1 MGFEPWLLLLIERL
15 APENTPR
22 RVDVTVT
29 SFEKLSRRNLWGWSL
44 GSIPTGL
51 LGFVFGLKYVEFFFD
66 DLMLLPAYFIAGQV
80 IYMTINALNDPL
92 SGQLSDR
99 TDRERW
105 GSRRLIYIKYGGPI
119 WALTFLLVWFPWSL
133 TNQLII
139 FVHYV
144 VSICAFD
151 TMLTLVILVWLAVLP
166 EMTMDIDERN
176 KAQFFATVI
185 GTIAVLPVFIM
196 IAGMSPSSEEYRF
209 LMLIFAAISTLFL
222 LLTAHFSEERP
233 EFQDEQVYSLMDSLK
248 ATFRSRTFVV
258 YVGFYFC
265 QNLLGSLGLSYFFVY
280 LLLLERITPGL
291 NIILLFFIIYFIVG
305 YIGNIAALRLRPK
318 WGMRKIMLRF
328 GTVRVISSV
337 ALFGIILIPALEPL
351 IWYGLIVTTL
361 AGGYGIFHIPMQYLA
376 IDEDE
381 VLHGSRREGM
391 FIGVMALLTKP
402 ATSLGPIIATFVLT
416 TFGYV
421 QGGALA
427 VQPESAFLG
436 IKIMWLLIPA
446 VVAAISL
453 IFIYYY
459 PLYGEKLGDMQ
470 EKLEKLHEEKRAAML
485 GVSQLPSDS
494 PTEVS

>member
-1 MGFEPWLLLLIERL
+1 
-15 APENTPR
+15 
-22 RVDVTVT
+22 
-29 SFEKLSRRNLWGWSL
+29 
-44 GSIPTGL
+44 L

-66 DLMLLPAYFIAGQV
+66 DLMLLPAYFVAGQV

-99 TDRERW
+99 TNRERW

-151 TMLTLVILVWLAVLP
+151 TMLTLVLLVWLAVLP

-209 LMLIFAAISTLFL
+209 WMLIFAAISTLFL

-233 EFQDEQVYSLMDSLK
+233 EFQDEHVYSLLDSLK
-248 ATFRSRTFVV
+248 ATFRSRTFLV

-280 LLLLERITPGL
+280 LLLLERISPGL
-291 NIILLFFIIYFIVG
+291 NIILLFFVIYFIVG
-305 YIGNIAALRLRPK
+305 YAGNIVALRLRPK

-328 GTVRVISSV
+328 GVVRVV
-337 ALFGIILIPALEPL
+337 ATLALFGIILLPAMESL
-351 IWYGLIVTTL
+351 IWYGLIVTTF

-402 ATSLGPIIATFVLT
+402 ASSFGPIIATFVLT
-416 TFGYV
+416 TFGYI
-421 QGGALA
+421 QGGTLA
-427 VQPESAFLG
+427 VQPETAFLG

-446 VVAAISL
+446 IVAAISL

-459 PLYGEKLGDMQ
+459 PLFGNKLKDMQ
-470 EKLEKLHEEKRAAML
+470 EKLENLHEEKRAAIL
-485 GVSQLPSDS
+485 GASQQTSDS
-494 PTEVS
+494 SSEVN

>member
-1 MGFEPWLLLLIERL
+1 MM
-15 APENTPR
+15 ASTYS
-22 RVDVTVT
+22 D
-29 SFEKLSRRNLWGWSL
+29 KLSRRNLLGWSL

-66 DLMLLPAYFIAGQV
+66 DLMLLPAYFIAGQI

-99 TDRERW
+99 TNREKW

-151 TMLTLVILVWLAVLP
+151 TMLTLVLLVWLAVLP

-209 LMLIFAAISTLFL
+209 LMLIFAAISTVFL
-222 LLTAHFSEERP
+222 WLTAHFSEEKP

-265 QNLLGSLGLSYFFVY
+265 QNLLGSLGLSYFFIY
-280 LLLLERITPGL
+280 ILLLERITPGL
-291 NIILLFFIIYFIVG
+291 NIILLFFVIYFIVG
-305 YIGNIAALRLRPK
+305 YAGNITALRLRPK

-328 GTVRVISSV
+328 GGVRVIASLT
-337 ALFGIILIPALEPL
+337 LFGIILIPALEPL
-351 IWYGLIVTTL
+351 IWYGLIVTTI

-381 VLHGSRREGM
+381 VLHGSRREGMFIGREGM

-427 VQPESAFLG
+427 AQPESAFLG

-446 VVAAISL
+446 IVAAISL

-459 PLYGEKLGDMQ
+459 PLYGDKLKDMQ
-470 EKLEKLHEEKRAAML
+470 EKLEKLHEQKRAAIF
-485 GVSQLPSDS
+485 GASQ
-494 PTEVS
+494 PTSESSAEVS

>member
-1 MGFEPWLLLLIERL
+1 
-15 APENTPR
+15 
-22 RVDVTVT
+22 
-29 SFEKLSRRNLWGWSL
+29 
-44 GSIPTGL
+44 
-51 LGFVFGLKYVEFFFD
+51 
-66 DLMLLPAYFIAGQV
+66 
-80 IYMTINALNDPL
+80 
-92 SGQLSDR
+92 
-99 TDRERW
+99 
-105 GSRRLIYIKYGGPI
+105 
-119 WALTFLLVWFPWSL
+119 
-133 TNQLII
+133 
-139 FVHYV
+139 
-144 VSICAFD
+144 
-151 TMLTLVILVWLAVLP
+151 
-166 EMTMDIDERN
+166 MTMDIDERN

-222 LLTAHFSEERP
+222 WLTAHFSEERP
-233 EFQDEQVYSLMDSLK
+233 EFQDEHVYSLMDSLK

-265 QNLLGSLGLSYFFVY
+265 QNLLGSLGLSYFFIY

-291 NIILLFFIIYFIVG
+291 NIILLFFVIYFIVG
-305 YIGNIAALRLRPK
+305 YTGNIGALRLRPK

-328 GTVRVISSV
+328 GTVRVIASLT
-337 ALFGIILIPALEPL
+337 LFGIILIPALEPL

-402 ATSLGPIIATFVLT
+402 ASSLGPIIATFVLT

-427 VQPESAFLG
+427 VQPETAFLG

-446 VVAAISL
+446 IVAAISL

-459 PLYGEKLGDMQ
+459 PLHGDKLKDMQ
-470 EKLEKLHEEKRAAML
+470 EELEKIHEEKRAAVL
-485 GVSQLPSDS
+485 GQRPGRPTSDS
-494 PTEVS
+494 SSAAN

>member
-1 MGFEPWLLLLIERL
+1 
-15 APENTPR
+15 
-22 RVDVTVT
+22 
-29 SFEKLSRRNLWGWSL
+29 
-44 GSIPTGL
+44 L

-99 TDRERW
+99 TNRERW

-151 TMLTLVILVWLAVLP
+151 TMLTLVLLVWLAVLP

-209 LMLIFAAISTLFL
+209 WMLVFAAISTLFL
-222 LLTAHFSEERP
+222 LLTAHLSEERP
-233 EFQDEQVYSLMDSLK
+233 EFQDEHVYSLLDSLK
-248 ATFRSRTFVV
+248 ATFQSRTFVV

-280 LLLLERITPGL
+280 ILLLERISPGL
-291 NIILLFFIIYFIVG
+291 NIILLFFVIYFIVG
-305 YIGNIAALRLRPK
+305 YAGNITAIRLRPK
-318 WGMRKIMLRF
+318 WGMRRIMLRF
-328 GTVRVISSV
+328 GIVRVVASL
-337 ALFGIILIPALEPL
+337 ALFGIILIPSLEFL
-351 IWYGLIVTTL
+351 IWYGLIVTTF

-402 ATSLGPIIATFVLT
+402 ASSFGPIIATFVLT

-427 VQPESAFLG
+427 VQPETAFLG

-446 VVAAISL
+446 MVAAISL

-459 PLYGEKLGDMQ
+459 PLYGHKLKDMQ
-470 EKLEKLHEEKRAAML
+470 EELEKLHEEKRAAIL
-485 GVSQLPSDS
+485 GASQQTSHS
-494 PTEVS
+494 SSEVN

>member
-1 MGFEPWLLLLIERL
+1 M
-15 APENTPR
+15 ASTYS
-22 RVDVTVT
+22 D
-29 SFEKLSRRNLWGWSL
+29 KLSRRNLLGWSL

-66 DLMLLPAYFIAGQV
+66 DLMLLPAYFVAGQV

-105 GSRRLIYIKYGGPI
+105 GSRRLVYIKYGGPI

-144 VSICAFD
+144 VTICAFD
-151 TMLTLVILVWLAVLP
+151 TMLTLVLLVWLAVLP

-176 KAQFFATVI
+176 KAQFVAGI
-185 GTIAVLPVFIM
+185 LGTIAVLPIFIM
-196 IAGMSPSSEEYRF
+196 IAGMSPSSEEFRF
-209 LMLIFAAISTLFL
+209 LMLTFAAISTVFL
-222 LLTAHFSEERP
+222 WLTAHFTEEKP
-233 EFQDEQVYSLMDSLK
+233 EFQNEQVYSLMDSLK
-248 ATFRSRTFVV
+248 ATIKSRTFTV

-280 LLLLERITPGL
+280 LLLLERISPGL
-291 NIILLFFIIYFIVG
+291 NIILFFFVIYFILG
-305 YIGNIAALRLRPK
+305 YAGNIAALRLRPK

-328 GTVRVISSV
+328 GSVRVVASL
-337 ALFGIILIPALEPL
+337 ALFAIILIPALEYL
-351 IWYGLIVTTL
+351 IWYGLILTTL

-381 VLHGSRREGM
+381 VLNGSRREGM

-402 ATSLGPIIATFVLT
+402 ATSLGPIIATFVLA
-416 TFGYV
+416 TFGYI
-421 QGGALA
+421 QGGELA

-436 IKIMWLLIPA
+436 IKMMWLLIPA
-446 VVAAISL
+446 IVAAISL

-459 PLYGEKLGDMQ
+459 PLYGEKLKDMQ
-470 EKLEKLHEEKRAAML
+470 EELAKLHEEKRAAIL
-485 GVSQLPSDS
+485 AASQSPSDES
-494 PTEVS
+494 AEVS